1 MIGLQRNCDLQQQR
15 KNVIQTLAVQL
26 QSECQS
32 REREHNDLQ
41 ANLEELRMKES
52 LLHLEIKRR
61 ESTIQSRSS
70 VVEQLENQK
79 KQIELVVDR
88 DFFS

>member
-1 MIGLQRNCDLQQQR
+1 MIGLQRGCDLQQQR

-52 LLHLEIKRR
+52 LLQLEVKRR
-61 ESTIQSRSS
+61 ESTIQTRSTA
-70 VVEQLENQK
+70 VEHLENQK
-79 KQIELVVDR
+79 KQIELVMKMK
-88 DFFS
+88 

>member
-1 MIGLQRNCDLQQQR
+1 MGLQRNCDLQQQR

-32 REREHNDLQ
+32 REREYNDLQ
-41 ANLEELRMKES
+41 ANLEEMRMKES

-79 KQIELVVDR
+79 KQIELVIDR
-88 DFFS
+88 DLFS

>member
-1 MIGLQRNCDLQQQR
+1 MMGLQRNCDLQQQR

-32 REREHNDLQ
+32 REREYNDLQ
-41 ANLEELRMKES
+41 ANLEEMRMKES

-79 KQIELVVDR
+79 KQIELVIDR